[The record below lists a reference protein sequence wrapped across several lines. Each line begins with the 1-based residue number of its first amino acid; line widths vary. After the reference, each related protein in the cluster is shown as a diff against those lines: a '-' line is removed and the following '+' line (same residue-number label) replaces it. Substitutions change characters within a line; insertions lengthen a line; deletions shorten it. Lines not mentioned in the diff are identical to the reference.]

1 MNKTAM
7 QELILEFEE
16 LSKVGEN
23 PFIKT
28 TVNLIID
35 MMKGKLEKEKQQLI
49 DAWNDGAW
57 GGGQFTTTH
66 DSAEEYYKENY
77 V

>member
-7 QELILEFEE
+7 QELLLELEE
-16 LSKVGEN
+16 VSKIGEN

-35 MMKGKLEKEKQQLI
+35 MAEEKLEKEKQQLI
-49 DAWNDGAW
+49 DAWNDGTW